1 MGKMQKRIK
10 NKFKYKD
17 KVMQHKKILTKVKR
31 VIKEIYILKE
41 REYSIR
47 EFVALFQVDKRTIE
61 RDLKDIR
68 SLGFNIEFCKQGTY
82 RIFKEIDEVA
92 KNDEIMKFNE
102 KKYRE
107 KQIVRVRQKEDTYF
121 NAITKDTAMLK
132 QDSGGNFFYFIKDS
146 LNQIKYMSDKF
157 ATRSQAIKD
166 LKLAL

>member
-1 MGKMQKRIK
+1 
-10 NKFKYKD
+10 
-17 KVMQHKKILTKVKR
+17 MQHKKILTKVKR

-82 RIFKEIDEVA
+82 RIFKEIDKVK

>member
-132 QDSGGNFFYFIKDS
+132 QDGGGYFFYFIKDS

>member
-47 EFVALFQVDKRTIE
+47 KFVALFKVNKRTIE
-61 RDLKDIR
+61 RDLKDIK

-132 QDSGGNFFYFIKDS
+132 QDGGGNFFYFIKDS